1 MGDYM
6 AEAVV
11 SQVKR
16 IHTEI
21 ARAVRN
27 CQNNLG
33 ANEDLIFQVASV
45 PGVQVELFGIAYDM
59 LNFGG
64 VDSVG
69 RKVLIMQHYSQA
81 NVVLTTTP
89 RPEGS
94 PPARP
99 IGFLGAEE

>member
-59 LNFGG
+59 LNFGRRG
-64 VDSVG
+64 QRRSKGSDYAA
-69 RKVLIMQHYSQA
+69 LQPSQCCA
-81 NVVLTTTP
+81 YDY
-89 RPEGS
+89 S
-94 PPARP
+94 PPRRLTSGTSNRIP
-99 IGFLGAEE
+99 WG